1 MFIDPFLF
9 LYPIQDPT
17 FHLVIIFPWALFG
30 CESFSDF
37 FDDFDSF
44 EAYWLGFVCCSLI
57 GICLMFSSW
66 AISFCSHF
74 PFTSDF
80 SSQPSHIFAVCELTL
95 QKNFITHEFS
105 LKVFYEFSGM
115 VSPPW
120 SEQLR
125 VLQAPSKNENDQVFC
140 LPWASNPVNF
150 MIDLIAAPH
159 TLYWKLF

>member
-1 MFIDPFLF
+1 
-9 LYPIQDPT
+9 
-17 FHLVIIFPWALFG
+17 
-30 CESFSDF
+30 
-37 FDDFDSF
+37 
-44 EAYWLGFVCCSLI
+44 
-57 GICLMFSSW
+57 
-66 AISFCSHF
+66 
-74 PFTSDF
+74 
-80 SSQPSHIFAVCELTL
+80 
-95 QKNFITHEFS
+95 
-105 LKVFYEFSGM
+105 M